1 MEVLYSRVSGAR
13 SEHVLIISCITPDGG
28 DDGRA
33 IDQFGGTDEAGRE
46 WHLTLAKAVSLAG
59 RGVRF
64 VVRPPAVRGVR
75 SRELAP
81 VTVVITQHG
90 THYLRAEGGHNA
102 RLSALP
108 HCRHS
113 VRTPPI
119 LDDNTP
125 LDERCMEAIAY
136 LRKHCPDVLPDRLG
150 PGEVASSLPVNAKRA
165 GMLVAT
171 AVRQIA
177 ARAAGFNVSGGVDLP
192 SAVVWARG
200 TDSLLVLLDSV
211 TVVTAEGLVTVSVEV
226 ACDELAG
233 RRGTSKQKIAIDI
246 VVGTEARPTGLL
258 VAAPVPRGDP
268 LIVDCWANELTA
280 LAWRAMLDTAASL
293 TAAAGRDVD
302 GTGLIPTSWSAS
314 KSGLSI
320 APQARFDADRVIVT
334 AGL

>member
-1 MEVLYSRVSGAR
+1 MEASPFRVSGAR
-13 SEHVLIISCITPDGG
+13 ATHVLIISCITPDGG

-46 WHLTLAKAVSLAG
+46 WHLPLAKAVSLVS
-59 RGVRF
+59 RGVQF
-64 VVRPPAVRGVR
+64 VVRPRAVRGVR
-75 SRELAP
+75 SHQLVP
-81 VTVVITQHG
+81 VTVVTTQHG
-90 THYLRAEGGHNA
+90 THFLRAEGGHDA
-102 RLSALP
+102 RLSDLP

-119 LDDNTP
+119 IDGNTA
-125 LDERCMEAIAY
+125 LDERCREAIAY
-136 LRKHCPDVLPDRLG
+136 LREHCPDVLPDRLG
-150 PGEVASSLPVNAKRA
+150 AGEVSSPLPFDAKKA
-165 GMLVAT
+165 GVLVAT
-171 AVRQIA
+171 AVRQAA
-177 ARAAGFNVSGGVDLP
+177 ARAAGFGVSRIVELP
-192 SAVVWARG
+192 HAVVWTGG

-211 TVVTAEGLVTVSVEV
+211 TVVTSEGLITVSVEV

-233 RRGTSKQKIAIDI
+233 RRGTSKHKIAVDI
-246 VVGTEARPTGLL
+246 VVGTQARPTGLL
-258 VAAPVPRGDP
+258 AAAPVPRGDP
-268 LIVDCWANELTA
+268 LIVDRWGDELTA

-314 KSGLSI
+314 KAGLSI